1 MPRTAQWRSK
11 FMSGKTFRNKCT
23 HTLSLSLTPIS
34 LFLFLRETQSDATR
48 ARSQRRGWP
57 LRVKGL
63 PPLEVSTTR
72 LPSLPFALAHVD
84 YLRARCQTR
93 TRFSKRPGT
102 TAVPHN
108 CPPFREGG
116 TAEARAVVGRTAP
129 PRERRRLTLLFGVEP
144 YERGRP
150 CWRGIQESW
159 CTAPSW
165 TPARR
170 RRAAAS
176 AYTVRST

>member
-1 MPRTAQWRSK
+1 MEEKLVKSILLRRPSRRWRNDH
-11 FMSGKTFRNKCT
+11 GTF
-23 HTLSLSLTPIS
+23 
-34 LFLFLRETQSDATR
+34 
-48 ARSQRRGWP
+48 
-57 LRVKGL
+57 
-63 PPLEVSTTR
+63 LEK
-72 LPSLPFALAHVD
+72 A
-84 YLRARCQTR
+84 
-93 TRFSKRPGT
+93 GT

-129 PRERRRLTLLFGVEP
+129 PRERRRLTLLLGVEP